1 MFYPVLVLMPLK
13 QCYVKESILSLL
25 CLFSLFVSL
34 SRVLVY
40 MCSVVNIR
48 KVMIKCGIAR
58 NIRIAECIDTQTVI
72 WVYDSAVVLLQCDF
86 LAHCILLG
94 DQLCLYHKAQ
104 GRGTYEAENCAL
116 RDYYTASSDNFLLT
130 FRDSLSVPSSG
141 FKNPK
146 ESI

>member
-1 MFYPVLVLMPLK
+1 VPL
-13 QCYVKESILSLL
+13 SG
-25 CLFSLFVSL
+25 
-34 SRVLVY
+34 VLVY
-40 MCSVVNIR
+40 MCSVVNIG
-48 KVMIKCGIAR
+48 KVMIKCCFAR
-58 NIRIAECIDTQTVI
+58 NIHIADCIDTQTVI

-104 GRGTYEAENCAL
+104 ARVTCEAENCAL
-116 RDYYTASSDNFLLT
+116 LGYYTAISGNFLLT
-130 FRDSLSVPSSG
+130 FSVQPIGPSSG